1 MKTMKNYHKLYL
13 KYDVLLPADVFEKF
27 RNNNLKN
34 YGLCSGHHLSDPGL
48 SWDTL
53 LKMTKVKLELIPDP
67 DMHIFFEKGT
77 RGGIS
82 YISKIYSK
90 ATNKYLKPYDSKR
103 ESKDIIYLDA
113 YNLHGYEMSD
123 FFTTSGFKW
132 RDPEEF
138 GQNKYTSN
146 SSKERALKI

>member
-1 MKTMKNYHKLYL
+1 MDYVQVTI
-13 KYDVLLPADVFEKF
+13 
-27 RNNNLKN
+27 
-34 YGLCSGHHLSDPGL
+34 CSGDPGL
-48 SWDTL
+48 SWDAM

-77 RGGIS
+77 RGVIS
-82 YISKIYSK
+82 YIFKRYSK

-146 SSKERALKI
+146 SSKERALEFDLEYPKLENCTMFIL